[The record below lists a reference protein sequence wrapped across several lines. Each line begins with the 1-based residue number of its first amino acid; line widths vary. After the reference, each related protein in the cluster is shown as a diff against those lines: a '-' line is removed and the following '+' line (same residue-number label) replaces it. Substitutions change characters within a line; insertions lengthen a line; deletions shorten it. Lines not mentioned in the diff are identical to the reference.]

1 MFGLKTFDLKL
12 SYVRKF
18 RERLTVEPSVSFFNL
33 FNFANFDLPQSTLN
47 PLLTGA
53 AGSVNGTTY
62 NDQTTQRVGVG
73 TGVYSLGAP
82 RVIEWGLKL
91 TF

>member
-1 MFGLKTFDLKL
+1 
-12 SYVRKF
+12 
-18 RERLTVEPSVSFFNL
+18 
-33 FNFANFDLPQSTLN
+33 LPQSTLN